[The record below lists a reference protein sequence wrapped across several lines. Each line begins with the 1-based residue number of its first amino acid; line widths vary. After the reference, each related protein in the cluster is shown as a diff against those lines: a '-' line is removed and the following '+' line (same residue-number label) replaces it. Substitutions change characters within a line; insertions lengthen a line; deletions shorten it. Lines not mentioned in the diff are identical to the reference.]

1 MAGEDGELR
10 RRVRERME
18 AEGIPVGTDDPTLL
32 ALGAAPLCEVEGCT
46 GSDHCAIR
54 SQDPATPVWMADEAG
69 CAAIRRLVDA
79 PPIQLGGALIQFPP
93 RETKPCPATA
103 TAVLGMVGEPAEVR
117 CGLLEGHSGRH
128 RMSIEWGDLRGHSGS
143 TEDTD
148 G

>member
-1 MAGEDGELR
+1 MTDNGEDGELR

-32 ALGAAPLCEVEGCT
+32 ALGAAP
-46 GSDHCAIR
+46 
-54 SQDPATPVWMADEAG
+54 
-69 CAAIRRLVDA
+69 LVDA